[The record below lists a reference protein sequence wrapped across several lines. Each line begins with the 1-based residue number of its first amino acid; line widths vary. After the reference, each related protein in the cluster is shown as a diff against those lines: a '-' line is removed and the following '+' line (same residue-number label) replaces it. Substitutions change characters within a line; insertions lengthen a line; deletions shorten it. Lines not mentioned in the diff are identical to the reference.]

1 MEIRWI
7 KELNFLKKI
16 VTVFVTM
23 EYEINS
29 YTELNTILQKF
40 MSIQNLCMWLYLEMV
55 PLQMYSI

>member
-40 MSIQNLCMWLYLEMV
+40 MSIQNLCM
-55 PLQMYSI
+55 